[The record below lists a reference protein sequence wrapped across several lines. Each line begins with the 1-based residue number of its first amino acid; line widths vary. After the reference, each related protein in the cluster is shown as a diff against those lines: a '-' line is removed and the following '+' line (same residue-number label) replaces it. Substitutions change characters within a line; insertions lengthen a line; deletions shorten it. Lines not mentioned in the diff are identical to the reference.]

1 MTARLRCGYSLF
13 AAEPQE
19 TYGEEMDLILTVV
32 ECPPHANMLNHT
44 KVFRSAGGSVGRAD
58 SNDWVLPDTERILS
72 SRHLE
77 VVFADG
83 RFSLLDHST
92 NGTFVNDS
100 QDPLGPGKPHPLAA
114 GDVLI
119 CGEYQLQVTLKA
131 PPAEPAIPA
140 DLGSADFLDKGDR
153 TTFNPAT
160 AAKQQ
165 SANSASQLDS
175 WLEPGAQTPKQ
186 PEQDWGA
193 VVSQSVGSAKDD
205 PWGSSS
211 SDDSLF
217 GGSFGSSSS
226 GNDPLAAL
234 NKPAFSDPAPSSSG
248 WDDND
253 DWWKSGSAS
262 DHAPVEQ
269 QNIRIPRPEAPVQL
283 APQSQHSQ
291 TTDPFASDSFASDS
305 FASSS
310 PASEP
315 NPFAASEAVAGGA
328 DDIDSLFGIPASPEK
343 PQTTPPAFSSFPD
356 SQQVPPVPESQ
367 IPEPIPAASR
377 QGQAAFGAGQ
387 PGSGS
392 AQAASGAGTSS
403 VDVRQLAS
411 LMGLNNISDD
421 QLDSLMPEVSGIVNE
436 AVTRLIDLLR
446 ARTAIKNELR
456 VQHTMIQTVDNNPL
470 KFSANAEDALKMMFS
485 RDASAFMRPQDAV
498 RDSFD
503 DLSDHQ
509 VAVLKG
515 MHAAYDTMF
524 KHFDPDNLKQHI
536 NTRDSLLGNK
546 DAKNWLAFEQYFK
559 ALKSD
564 YETTYNQLFG
574 EEFARAYEKQLAELK
589 NTRALNR
596 T

>member
-1 MTARLRCGYSLF
+1 
-13 AAEPQE
+13 
-19 TYGEEMDLILTVV
+19 MDLILTVV

-100 QDPLGPGKPHPLAA
+100 QAPLGPGKPHPLAA

-193 VVSQSVGSAKDD
+193 VVSQSVGAAKDD

-217 GGSFGSSSS
+217 GESFGASFGSSSS

-234 NKPAFSDPAPSSSG
+234 NKPAFSAPTPSSSG
-248 WDDND
+248 WDDGD

-269 QNIRIPRPEAPVQL
+269 QNMRIPRPEAPVQQPFESQ
-283 APQSQHSQ
+283 PQKAA
-291 TTDPFASDSFASDS
+291 DPFSSDSFAS
-305 FASSS
+305 AST
-310 PASEP
+310 ASEQ

-328 DDIDSLFGIPASPEK
+328 DDIDSLFGIPTSSDK
-343 PQTTPPAFSSFPD
+343 PQNTPPAFSSFPE
-356 SQQVPPVPESQ
+356 SQPVPPVSESQ
-367 IPEPIPAASR
+367 IPEPAAATPPAPAAP
-377 QGQAAFGAGQ
+377 GQAT
-387 PGSGS
+387 PGSG
-392 AQAASGAGTSS
+392 ASS
-403 VDVRQLAS
+403 VDVRQLAG
-411 LMGLNNISDD
+411 LMGLNNISDE
-421 QLDSLMPEVSGIVNE
+421 QLDTLMLEVSGIVNE

-536 NTRDSLLGNK
+536 NARDSLLGNK
-546 DAKNWLAFEQYFK
+546 DAKNWVAFEQYFK